1 MMIPVDQFRRFERYL
16 FRRLGHQI
24 VTCLL
29 SMMILSGCQHPVNS
43 PPPPPLPPDAGGK
56 AGEEYSLVNSPPPLT
71 AVTPQSQN
79 QLAEGLNAFSNQDF
93 KTALTIFTWL
103 VESQDDPYLK
113 RNAQYGIACTRLTLA
128 DTPDEMEAAMVEWV
142 KWVQLA
148 SGDLSGE
155 DPCMLDLAL
164 HNFRV
169 LFNKETER
177 SAIDQQQIDQL
188 QSQLKLKEQQIK
200 KLKKQILEIEAI
212 HQKTQEKIRQMTPK
226 LKGTEPIGQ

>member
-16 FRRLGHQI
+16 FRRLGHQV

-43 PPPPPLPPDAGGK
+43 PPPPPLA
-56 AGEEYSLVNSPPPLT
+56 
-71 AVTPQSQN
+71 AVTAQSQN

-103 VESQDDPYLK
+103 VESQDDSYLK

-128 DTPDEMEAAMVEWV
+128 DTPDEMEAAMIEWV
-142 KWVQLA
+142 KWVQLV
-148 SGDLSGE
+148 SEDLSAE
-155 DPCMLDLAL
+155 DPRLLDLAL

-169 LFNKETER
+169 LLNKEAER
-177 SAIDQQQIDQL
+177 SANDQQKIDQL
-188 QSQLKLKEQQIK
+188 QSQLKLKEQQIQK
-200 KLKKQILEIEAI
+200 FKKQILEIEAI
-212 HQKTQEKIRQMTPK
+212 HQKTQEKMRQMTPK
-226 LKGTEPIGQ
+226 LKRTEPIGQ